1 MTYRTE
7 QLLYREL
14 RGRQFRTN
22 ILKYFVASVT
32 LLFLAA
38 GAFGFIVK
46 ALGL

>member
-14 RGRQFRTN
+14 NGRQFRTN
-22 ILKYFVASVT
+22 ILKWFFASVT
-32 LLFLAA
+32 LFFLCA